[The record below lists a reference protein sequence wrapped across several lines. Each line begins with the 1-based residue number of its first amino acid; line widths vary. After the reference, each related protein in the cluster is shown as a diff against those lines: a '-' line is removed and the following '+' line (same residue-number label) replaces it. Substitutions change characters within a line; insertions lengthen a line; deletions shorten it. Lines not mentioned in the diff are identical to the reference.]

1 MIGTNSAEEQQ
12 KITKHLTVL
21 SSAVILYNVI
31 ELTRVLRELA
41 AEGHEIRRGDVE
53 MPGPYITHHIKR
65 FGEYVLDVSR
75 VPEPLDGQH
84 DLPDSLLKQPPTT
97 PKDGED
103 INSEILPKGENP

>member
-1 MIGTNSAEEQQ
+1 LENAPNLDADPTQTTIS
-12 KITKHLTVL
+12 
-21 SSAVILYNVI
+21 YNAI
-31 ELTRVLRELA
+31 ELTSVLREMA

-53 MPGPYITHHIKR
+53 MLSPYITRHIKR

-103 INSEILPKGENP
+103 INSETLPKGVNP